1 MTPRRG
7 WQGLAL
13 VAAALSVAALQWWEL
28 EAEDGGHFPLAL
40 AVSPSIASRL
50 AAVKKTT
57 PKSVERKIDAMAAL
71 LAQEELYKAVSSS
84 RGRGAHRSKSG
95 FSAWMSILSNAAQR
109 ANVEDDVKSRLLDR
123 SGGYGQDV
131 WASVPEEDHA
141 QVPALATQAAH
152 RATTRAFNRMRLQL
166 VSAGDWDKGYLPA
179 GHSLVEDPL
188 TFGNKYKGEQFKKQ
202 LGRACRS
209 ACAEHAACRGYTFNP
224 SQGVCYLKTTK
235 TPSGGF
241 ECTHKCW
248 YWGEYAGHGPS
259 SRLSLEAAKKDLGLS
274 VTDVQIGSGQEIIRG
289 GRARIGYIGTLSDG
303 SVFDQG
309 QYTFTFGEGQ
319 VITGDDIGLQ
329 GMRVGGKRKLVI
341 PASLAYGKQGFPG
354 SIPPEST
361 LTFVVKLY
369 SVSPRT

>member
-1 MTPRRG
+1 MKPRRG
-7 WQGLAL
+7 KGLAL

-28 EAEDGGHFPLAL
+28 EVDDGGQLPLSL

-57 PKSVERKIDAMAAL
+57 PKSVEKKIDAMAAL

-95 FSAWMSILSNAAQR
+95 FSAWMSILSNSAQR

-152 RATTRAFNRMRLQL
+152 RATTRAFNHMRLEL

-235 TPSGGF
+235 TPRGGF

-259 SRLSLEAAKKDLGLS
+259 SRLSLEAAKRDLGLS
-274 VTDVQIGSGQEIIRG
+274 VTD
-289 GRARIGYIGTLSDG
+289 
-303 SVFDQG
+303 F
-309 QYTFTFGEGQ
+309 Q
-319 VITGDDIGLQ
+319 VRSRQTHITTHVCRD
-329 GMRVGGKRKLVI
+329 
-341 PASLAYGKQGFPG
+341 
-354 SIPPEST
+354 
-361 LTFVVKLY
+361 
-369 SVSPRT
+369 